1 MGTLFRTSGA
11 VSGTAAGQFEKKT
24 PWLKT
29 GMMLRQ
35 GRQSLTNN

>member
-1 MGTLFRTSGA
+1 LRKEENEKKA
-11 VSGTAAGQFEKKT
+11 KEAEEKKKT